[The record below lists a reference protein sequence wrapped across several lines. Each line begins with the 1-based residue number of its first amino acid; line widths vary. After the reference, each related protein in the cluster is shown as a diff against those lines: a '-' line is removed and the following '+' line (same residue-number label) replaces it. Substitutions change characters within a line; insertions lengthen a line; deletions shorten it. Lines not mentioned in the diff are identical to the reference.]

1 MAWVHKGAR
10 DALPFAWDRRTEAV
24 CCIPWWST
32 EEGSSEPKTSW
43 ASHLAAAQI
52 HSLGSSKDL
61 SLPLPLNMPL
71 LGKLRPQVSPT
82 QECSLL
88 VTIERPKQIN
98 LGVNPL

>member
-1 MAWVHKGAR
+1 MFPGKGRRLCAVSPGVPQR
-10 DALPFAWDRRTEAV
+10 RVIVDQRPVRLHTRQLPKFTQPALWTLPRA
-24 CCIPWWST
+24 
-32 EEGSSEPKTSW
+32 
-43 ASHLAAAQI
+43 
-52 HSLGSSKDL
+52 
-61 SLPLPLNMPL
+61 SLPLPLNTLL

>member
-1 MAWVHKGAR
+1 MLYSLGKTGA
-10 DALPFAWDRRTEAV
+10 L
-24 CCIPWWST
+24 CCTPWWST
-32 EEGSSEPKTSW
+32 EESNSGPKTSQT
-43 ASHLAAAQI
+43 SHSAAAHI
-52 HSLGSSKDL
+52 HSSSILDSSKGL
-61 SLPLPLNMPL
+61 SLPLPLNTLL